1 MKENKKSNEITARKR
16 TFRNKM
22 ESQLNRVKKKRRKFL
37 CPNCN
42 SVSISITF
50 NELLA
55 KVKCIT
61 CSLSGEIKTIK
72 GYKPIDVYGEILDIY
87 YRDEEIQR
95 LEKSIED
102 LKRLEKWGDLT
113 RTYSILSDLYSAK
126 GTCLLKDDNNPSPN
140 EISEWNLKSEKYKRL
155 EKETRLK
162 RDSIANDESSKE
174 SKVTL
179 KKDKKIE
186 EIFDDPGFLEF

>member
-1 MKENKKSNEITARKR
+1 MKENKKNNEITARKR
-16 TFRNKM
+16 NFRNKM
-22 ESQLNRVKKKRRKFL
+22 ESQLNRDKMKRGKFL

-50 NELLA
+50 NKLLA
-55 KVKCIT
+55 KVKCST
-61 CSLSGEIKTIK
+61 CSLSREIKIIK
-72 GYKPIDVYGEILDIY
+72 AYRPIDVYGEILDIY
-87 YRDEEIQR
+87 YEDEEIQR

-126 GTCLLKDDNNPSPN
+126 GACLLKDDNNPSPN
-140 EISEWNLKSEKYKRL
+140 EISKWNLKSEKYKRL

-162 RDSIANDESSKE
+162 RDSKANDESSKE
-174 SKVTL
+174 SKSTL

-186 EIFDDPGFLEF
+186 EIFDDPSFLEF